1 MKNLSN
7 EALLLHFD
15 EEKICEYS
23 NGWKEEGG
31 GLFEGSVLPIL
42 GGAMLREKRGI
53 LPGRIEGYF
62 RCVACRST

>member
-31 GLFEGSVLPIL
+31 VYLKGAFCPYW
-42 GGAMLREKRGI
+42 GGYATGKVRNSSGED
-53 LPGRIEGYF
+53 
-62 RCVACRST
+62 